1 MTRLL
6 SPNAVFG
13 PADLISQVAVVDE
26 TDALVFVS
34 GQVAW
39 DDEGSLVGIGDHGA
53 QAAQIIARL
62 DVLLATIGATRADI
76 VKETI
81 YVVDHSPELV
91 PAILGPLR
99 DGVPIPPTSTYI
111 GVQSLYSPDAL
122 VEMEFVVSV
131 PRDRLPASF

>member
-6 SPNAVFG
+6 SPNVVFG
-13 PADLISQVAVVDE
+13 LPDLISQVGVVND
-26 TDALVFVS
+26 TDALVFIS

-39 DDEGSLVGIGDHGA
+39 DDAGALVGIGDHGA
-53 QAAQIIARL
+53 QVAQIVSRL
-62 DVLLATIGATRADI
+62 DALLATIGATRADI

-91 PAILGPLR
+91 PVILGPLR
-99 DGVPIPPTSTYI
+99 DGVPVPPTSTYI

-131 PRDRLPASF
+131 PRNRLPASV